1 MKASQFESSH
11 LKWSVH
17 STLELVVN
25 SVISRSAQTTTKTMV
40 FSRLGEIS
48 PWLIY

>member
-1 MKASQFESSH
+1 MKLRINPKRFMKASQFESSH

-25 SVISRSAQTTTKTMV
+25 SVI
-40 FSRLGEIS
+40 
-48 PWLIY
+48 